1 MRKNQLY
8 TLLFIVLLLNLL
20 SPLSP
25 KIIPVTAEANA
36 SSEAIDINFQ
46 KISFQSF
53 TKFIKSVTLEKSG
66 NSFVGIIS
74 PKLFSLP
81 IMQQPAGQPGFVSN
95 ESEKIT
101 EFGLARQYGTTGLLA
116 HNHLAG
122 ANFANLVENDLL
134 ILVTAN
140 KEYKFFRIEKISAF
154 QALSPN
160 SPYSNFVDLNNTS
173 RILTA
178 TDLFY
183 EVYTKEGT
191 LVLQTCIA
199 QGSELSW
206 GRLFIQAVPVEE
218 INFLDLINLQNNNTS
233 KIL

>member
-1 MRKNQLY
+1 MKKIHFY
-8 TLLFIVLLLNLL
+8 TLLIIFLL
-20 SPLSP
+20 STFLSP
-25 KIIPVTAEANA
+25 GSPNIIPVTAESNL
-36 SSEAIDINFQ
+36 SSDAIDVNFQ

-66 NSFVGIIS
+66 KSFVGIIS
-74 PKLFSLP
+74 PKSFSLP
-81 IMQQPAGQPGFVSN
+81 IMQQPGGQAGFVSN
-95 ESEKIT
+95 ESDKIT
-101 EFGLARQYGTTGLLA
+101 EFALARQYGTTGLLA

-122 ANFANLVENDLL
+122 SYFASLVENDLL
-134 ILVTAN
+134 ILVNAN
-140 KEYKFFRIEKISAF
+140 KEYKIYRIEKISSF

-183 EVYTKEGT
+183 EVYTAEGT

-206 GRLFIQAVPVEE
+206 GRLFIQAVPVDE
-218 INFLDLINLQNNNTS
+218 INFLDLINMQNSTAS
-233 KIL
+233 SIL